1 MSSAPAAGART
12 VEFLV
17 RSAGLG
23 KGLGAGDAEGAR
35 GGEILLLAAHRR
47 LDALAGA
54 DEVDRPPV
62 RCQGQALREVAGAV
76 EDETMR
82 DRHRRLTRIGAG
94 VENVVPKTR

>member
-1 MSSAPAAGART
+1 MRKAREEVKSS
-12 VEFLV
+12 
-17 RSAGLG
+17 
-23 KGLGAGDAEGAR
+23 
-35 GGEILLLAAHRR
+35 ILADHRR

-76 EDETMR
+76 GRNR

-94 VENVVPKTR
+94 VENVVPETR

>member
-35 GGEILLLAAHRR
+35 GGKILHLADHRR
-47 LDALAGA
+47 LDTLASA
-54 DEVDRPPV
+54 EQVYRPPV

-76 EDETMR
+76 GGDR

>member
-1 MSSAPAAGART
+1 MRASAKALAPVMRKAREEVKSS
-12 VEFLV
+12 
-17 RSAGLG
+17 
-23 KGLGAGDAEGAR
+23 
-35 GGEILLLAAHRR
+35 ILADHRR